1 MKDARKVKY
10 NLVQDNITEQYTE
23 NKEKMNQE
31 DIQKDRRK

>member
-10 NLVQDNITEQYTE
+10 NLVQDNITEQNTE

-31 DIQKDRRK
+31 DIQTDRRK

>member
-10 NLVQDNITEQYTE
+10 NLVQDNITEQNTE